1 MKLRA
6 YLLMLFVV
14 AVWGTTFV
22 VVKGALADAT
32 PAAFNL
38 VRMTMALALLAV
50 AYHRSLRGIR
60 RNQLAAGAVVGLF
73 LAMGY
78 QFQTVG
84 LVRTT
89 PSKSAFITGL
99 VVVLVPLFSTI
110 PALRAPGAR

>member
-38 VRMTMALALLAV
+38 VRMTLAFALLAV
-50 AYHRSLRGIR
+50 VYHRSLRGIR
-60 RNQLAAGAVVGLF
+60 DRKSVV
-73 LAMGY
+73 
-78 QFQTVG
+78 
-84 LVRTT
+84 
-89 PSKSAFITGL
+89 
-99 VVVLVPLFSTI
+99 
-110 PALRAPGAR
+110 